1 MGLPCVKNVLHTVI
15 LTNDA
20 VRMKRI
26 GAIYAEDEGKLMRKS
41 HENEAVQQLYA
52 EFLEQP
58 LGEKSLHLLHTKYR
72 GKPAV

>member
-1 MGLPCVKNVLHTVI
+1 MAGQPR

-26 GAIYAEDEGKLMRKS
+26 SAIYAEDEGKLIRKS

-52 EFLEQP
+52 EFLEKP
-58 LGEKSLHLLHTKYR
+58 LGEKSHHLLHTKYK